1 MVSGAPLGAL
11 EKKLKTFVDR
21 PNTLTRSD
29 RALAGGLGR
38 RGVGSALRLGVPTHR
53 APRAP
58 TRARASRAPD
68 QRALRTASAR
78 GRGGGRAAP
87 ALSPRSERPPASSR
101 ADDRARPTGRH
112 GPTVTLAHSE
122 HRCWEVTRVSWSRRH
137 PGSTLLVRP
146 ALRALDRVRLLDGRA
161 PSHSHSLTTTVP
173 RTDPHA
179 GRARAPARLAEFE
192 IERAGRCAS
201 LSRSTPRRRCERW
214 PLADSPARR
223 ARVAA
228 QPSSTA
234 RLSTARRLPTAR
246 RRGRPQ
252 SRSCVLFSEARL

>member
-1 MVSGAPLGAL
+1 MASRALLGGV
-11 EKKLKTFVDR
+11 EKKLKIFR
-21 PNTLTRSD
+21 SNTLTLSD
-29 RALAGGLGR
+29 RALARGRGR
-38 RGVGSALRLGVPTHR
+38 RGVGSPSDSVCRPT
-53 APRAP
+53 APRARP
-58 TRARASRAPD
+58 RAPA
-68 QRALRTASAR
+68 RPARPTSAR
-78 GRGGGRAAP
+78 SGQPVPAAGP
-87 ALSPRSERPPASSR
+87 TLSPHAERPPASSR

-179 GRARAPARLAEFE
+179 GRARASARLAEFE

-201 LSRSTPRRRCERW
+201 LSHHPS
-214 PLADSPARR
+214 ASVR
-223 ARVAA
+223 AMA
-228 QPSSTA
+228 
-234 RLSTARRLPTAR
+234 
-246 RRGRPQ
+246 
-252 SRSCVLFSEARL
+252 SC